1 MNRNLSLFMTIILA
15 LTLFTACRNSDH
27 SMKKAEDKELT
38 TDEKEVIKKAI
49 SKQIDVVIQGAK
61 ELNVDKAASVYS
73 DDVEF
78 KIVNPDATVS
88 DFANMKKVQA
98 ESFKG
103 LKSLNFMTIEQDFT
117 FLSKDL
123 VICTWTG
130 KNEFELTNGEKM
142 KIEPYIGSMLFKN
155 NNGVWKIIY
164 AHETTGAPTPVK

>member
-1 MNRNLSLFMTIILA
+1 MNRNLSLFMTLILA
-15 LTLFTACRNSDH
+15 LTLFTACRNSDN

-103 LKSLNFMTIEQDFT
+103 LK
-117 FLSKDL
+117 
-123 VICTWTG
+123 
-130 KNEFELTNGEKM
+130 
-142 KIEPYIGSMLFKN
+142 
-155 NNGVWKIIY
+155 
-164 AHETTGAPTPVK
+164 